1 MAVAVAVAVAVAEE
15 VVGVVGVAVVAV
27 VVVVGHH
34 RSVTPGTATG
44 APSGAMTEVMIVIM
58 NAMTTESTDHTGKL
72 IYQEPVWHIRLL
84 IVILKTYY
92 VLDEAFRI

>member
-1 MAVAVAVAVAVAEE
+1 MAVAVAEE
-15 VVGVVGVAVVAV
+15 VVGVVGVAVVA

-58 NAMTTESTDHTGKL
+58 SAMTTESTDHTGKL
-72 IYQEPVWHIRLL
+72 IWHIRLL